1 MADFEKKH
9 PGIAAQKLWKL
20 FEEKAEEQGLGRDFI
35 SAVGEVCAIGL
46 NLSKYIVRFFPT
58 FTLHDE
64 THSVNVCQWMWVLL
78 GEEGRKKLTPHEAAL
93 LLMAACCHDIG
104 MAVSPE
110 QEEQMRLRTYPGWD
124 DYFRQNL
131 KDDEEY
137 EKTKVISDRML
148 RNFVRM
154 HHHERIGENLRE
166 SDWPDGVF
174 EEELDRELLLE
185 LCRSHGTELEGAELT
200 CRGELYDLRLCAVLL
215 RLADLLDFD
224 AGRTPE
230 VLFRQMGLDR
240 PKDAESWRSAQEHL
254 KNRTGNS
261 GRYSSTVA
269 SHMWRHTTIPV
280 WSRISANIWTG
291 WTRS

>member
-9 PGIAAQKLWKL
+9 PGIATQKLWKL

-137 EKTKVISDRML
+137 EEKKVISDRML

-154 HHHERIGENLRE
+154 RHHERIGENLRE
-166 SDWPDGVF
+166 SDCLMICLMRNWIGICCWHYAGAMV
-174 EEELDRELLLE
+174 
-185 LCRSHGTELEGAELT
+185 RSWKG
-200 CRGELYDLRLCAVLL
+200 
-215 RLADLLDFD
+215 
-224 AGRTPE
+224 
-230 VLFRQMGLDR
+230 Q
-240 PKDAESWRSAQEHL
+240 S
-254 KNRTGNS
+254 
-261 GRYSSTVA
+261 
-269 SHMWRHTTIPV
+269 
-280 WSRISANIWTG
+280 
-291 WTRS
+291 